1 MSNTRQKPILTGIE
15 LSRKEDGYWLS
26 FTTAKG
32 NGACLRIETL
42 KDRFGYITWKAIMEW
57 AIEQTEQPEISI
69 GAEMADCFDKMIGTT
84 PKFLESIT
92 EHPDVQRLVGQ
103 VETLS
108 QENKRLSQRD
118 CNATVQIL
126 LPTADSP
133 FNKEDCRIVDV
144 GVSDNI
150 YVVECA
156 AVVELQ
162 AENKRLKEELSQLT
176 HECIE
181 EGML

>member
-84 PKFLESIT
+84 PKFLEPIT
-92 EHPDVQRLVGQ
+92 EHPDVQRLIGQ
-103 VETLS
+103 VVEL
-108 QENKRLSQRD
+108 
-118 CNATVQIL
+118 QIL
-126 LPTADSP
+126 VNDFTAD
-133 FNKEDCRIVDV
+133 KERLIRQ
-144 GVSDNI
+144 
-150 YVVECA
+150 VVA
-156 AVVELQ
+156 LQ
-162 AENKRLKEELSQLT
+162 AENKRLKGVIHDVIILTEESSTKEFAEQALKGN
-176 HECIE
+176 ER
-181 EGML
+181 

>member
-92 EHPDVQRLVGQ
+92 EHSDVQRLVGQ

-108 QENKRLSQRD
+108 QENKKLVTGIYQAIQAIQD
-118 CNATVQIL
+118 PLN
-126 LPTADSP
+126 
-133 FNKEDCRIVDV
+133 NKAVVDV
-144 GVSDNI
+144 LWMPEMQACT
-150 YVVECA
+150 VVDY
-156 AVVELQ
+156 L
-162 AENKRLKEELSQLT
+162 LILT
-176 HECIE
+176 D
-181 EGML
+181 